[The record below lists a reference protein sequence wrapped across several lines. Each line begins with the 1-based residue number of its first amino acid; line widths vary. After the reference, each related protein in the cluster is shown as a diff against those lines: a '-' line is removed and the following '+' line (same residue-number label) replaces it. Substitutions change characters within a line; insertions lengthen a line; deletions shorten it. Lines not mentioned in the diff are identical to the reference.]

1 MMTPTI
7 LWFRRD
13 LRLQDHTAL
22 TAAIARGGPV
32 IAVFIC
38 DAQVESL
45 GAAPKWRL
53 GLGIEA
59 LQSALEAKGNRL
71 ILRRGSAFEELKALV
86 AETGA
91 QTVYWQRAYDP
102 TSQERDAAVKA
113 AFLELGVEAQSFKG
127 HLLFEPW
134 TVQTKVGGFFKVYT
148 PMWNSVRGRDVPA
161 PLPEPAIVTAPE
173 AFPASDNLADWRL
186 GRQMRRGGAIVAGY
200 ARVGAAKAM
209 ARLEEFTNGG
219 LRDYRANR
227 DIPGE
232 DGTSKLA
239 ENLALGEIT
248 PAQCWHVGQA
258 ELERGN
264 PGAETFLKE
273 LVWRE
278 FAYHLLHHTPQI
290 LNQNWKPAWDAF
302 PWSEDSNSR
311 NFTAWKMGQTGLE
324 FIDAAMRELYV
335 TGTMHNR
342 GRMIVASYLT
352 KHLMTHWRLGQAWF
366 EDCLID
372 WDPASNAM
380 GWQWA
385 AGSGPDAA
393 PYFRVFNPE
402 SQIEKFD
409 ADRRYRRTWIAEGQ
423 KAPPDTAL
431 QFYAAS
437 PVSWNLSPK
446 TPYPQPIVTA
456 KEGREIA
463 LSYYQS
469 RTF

>member
-1 MMTPTI
+1 MTPTI

-113 AFLELGVEAQSFKG
+113 ALLELGVEAQSFKG

-161 PLPEPAIVTAPE
+161 PLLEPASVTAPE
-173 AFPASDNLADWRL
+173 AFPASDSLADWRL
-186 GRQMRRGGAIVAGY
+186 GSQMWRGGAIVAGY

-469 RTF
+469 RAF

>member
-13 LRLQDHTAL
+13 LRLQDHAAL
-22 TAAIARGGPV
+22 TAAVARGGPV

-53 GLGIEA
+53 GLGLEA
-59 LQSALEAKGNRL
+59 LQSALEAKGSRL
-71 ILRRGSAFEELKALV
+71 TLRRGSALNELKALV

-91 QTVYWQRAYDP
+91 QAVYWQRAYDP
-102 TSQERDAAVKA
+102 TSQDRDAAVKA
-113 AFLELGVEAQSFKG
+113 ALLELGVEAQSFKG

-148 PMWNSVRGRDVPA
+148 PMWNSVRGRDVPV
-161 PLPEPAIVTAPE
+161 PLPEPAIVPASE
-173 AFPASDNLADWRL
+173 ALPASDSLADWQL
-186 GRQMRRGGAIVAGY
+186 GRQMQRGGAIVAGY
-200 ARVGAAKAM
+200 ARVGSARAM
-209 ARLEEFTNGG
+209 ARLEEFITGG
-219 LRDYRANR
+219 LREYCANR

-248 PAQCWHVGQA
+248 PAQCWHAGQA

-302 PWSEDSNSR
+302 PWSEDSKSR
-311 NFTAWKMGQTGLE
+311 NFAAWKMGQTGLE

-409 ADRRYRRTWIAEGQ
+409 ADRRYRHTWIAEGQ
-423 KAPPDTAL
+423 QAPPATAL
-431 QFYAAS
+431 KFYAAS
-437 PVSWNLSPK
+437 PMSWNLSPK

-463 LSYYQS
+463 LSYYKS
-469 RTF
+469 RAF

>member
-1 MMTPTI
+1 MTPTI

-148 PMWNSVRGRDVPA
+148 PMWNSVRGRDVSA

-248 PAQCWHVGQA
+248 PAQCWHMGQA

-409 ADRRYRRTWIAEGQ
+409 ADCRYRHRWIAEGQ
-423 KAPPDTAL
+423 QAPPDTAL

>member
-1 MMTPTI
+1 MTPTI

-91 QTVYWQRAYDP
+91 RTVYWQRAYDP

-409 ADRRYRRTWIAEGQ
+409 ADCRYRHRWIAEGQ
-423 KAPPDTAL
+423 QAPPDTAL

-469 RTF
+469 RAF

>member
-1 MMTPTI
+1 MTPTI

-113 AFLELGVEAQSFKG
+113 ALLELGVEAQSFKG

-148 PMWNSVRGRDVPA
+148 PMWNSVRGRDVSA

-302 PWSEDSNSR
+302 PWSEDSNTR

-409 ADRRYRRTWIAEGQ
+409 ADCRYRHRWIAEGQ
-423 KAPPDTAL
+423 QAPPDTAL

-469 RTF
+469 RAF

>member
-1 MMTPTI
+1 MTPTI

-161 PLPEPAIVTAPE
+161 PLLEPASVTAPE
-173 AFPASDNLADWRL
+173 AFPASDSLADWRL
-186 GRQMRRGGAIVAGY
+186 GRQMWRGGAIVAGY

-469 RTF
+469 RAF

>member
-22 TAAIARGGPV
+22 TAAIARGGAV

-59 LQSALEAKGNRL
+59 LQSALAAKGNRL

-91 QTVYWQRAYDP
+91 RTVYWQRAYDP

-113 AFLELGVEAQSFKG
+113 ALLELGVEAQSFKG

-186 GRQMRRGGAIVAGY
+186 GRQMQRGGAIVAGY

-446 TPYPQPIVTA
+446 TAYPQPIVTA
-456 KEGREIA
+456 KKGREIA

-469 RTF
+469 RAF

>member
-1 MMTPTI
+1 MTPTI

-113 AFLELGVEAQSFKG
+113 ALLELGVKAQSFKG

-148 PMWNSVRGRDVPA
+148 PMWNSVRGRDVSA

-302 PWSEDSNSR
+302 PWNEDSNSR

-423 KAPPDTAL
+423 QAPPDTAL

-437 PVSWNLSPK
+437 PVSRNLSPK

>member
-1 MMTPTI
+1 MTPTI

-113 AFLELGVEAQSFKG
+113 ALLELGVEAQSFKG

-302 PWSEDSNSR
+302 PWSEDGKSR

-423 KAPPDTAL
+423 KAPPDTACSFMP
-431 QFYAAS
+431 QAPCHGTFR
-437 PVSWNLSPK
+437 PK
-446 TPYPQPIVTA
+446 HLI
-456 KEGREIA
+456 RHR
-463 LSYYQS
+463 L
-469 RTF
+469 

>member
-1 MMTPTI
+1 MTPTI

-13 LRLQDHTAL
+13 LRLQDHAAL
-22 TAAIARGGPV
+22 TAAVGRGGAV

-38 DAQVESL
+38 DGQVESL

-53 GLGIEA
+53 DLGVEA

-71 ILRRGSAFEELKALV
+71 ILRRGAALDELKALV

-91 QTVYWQRAYDP
+91 QAVYWQRAYDP

-113 AFLELGVEAQSFKG
+113 ALQEQGVEAQSFKG

-148 PMWNSVRGRDVPA
+148 PMWNSVRGRDVPV
-161 PLPEPAIVTAPE
+161 PLPEPAIVPAPE
-173 AFPASDNLADWRL
+173 LFPASDSLADWQL
-186 GRQMRRGGAIVAGY
+186 GRQMRRGAAIVAGY

-209 ARLEEFTNGG
+209 ARLEEFITGG
-219 LRDYRANR
+219 LREYRANR

-248 PAQCWHVGQA
+248 PAQCWHAGQA

-290 LNQNWKPAWDAF
+290 LNQNWKPVWDAF
-302 PWSEDSNSR
+302 PWSEDSSSR

-385 AGSGPDAA
+385 AGSGPAAA

-423 KAPPDTAL
+423 QAPPDTAL

-469 RTF
+469 RAF

>member
-1 MMTPTI
+1 MTPTI

-59 LQSALEAKGNRL
+59 LQSALAAKGNRL

-113 AFLELGVEAQSFKG
+113 ALLELGVEAQSFKG

-148 PMWNSVRGRDVPA
+148 PMWNSVRGRDVSA

-290 LNQNWKPAWDAF
+290 LNQNWKP
-302 PWSEDSNSR
+302 N
-311 NFTAWKMGQTGLE
+311 
-324 FIDAAMRELYV
+324 
-335 TGTMHNR
+335 
-342 GRMIVASYLT
+342 
-352 KHLMTHWRLGQAWF
+352 
-366 EDCLID
+366 
-372 WDPASNAM
+372 
-380 GWQWA
+380 
-385 AGSGPDAA
+385 
-393 PYFRVFNPE
+393 
-402 SQIEKFD
+402 
-409 ADRRYRRTWIAEGQ
+409 
-423 KAPPDTAL
+423 
-431 QFYAAS
+431 
-437 PVSWNLSPK
+437 
-446 TPYPQPIVTA
+446 
-456 KEGREIA
+456 
-463 LSYYQS
+463 
-469 RTF
+469 

>member
-1 MMTPTI
+1 MTPTI

-13 LRLQDHTAL
+13 LRLQDHAAL
-22 TAAIARGGPV
+22 TAAIARGGPM

-102 TSQERDAAVKA
+102 TSQDRDAAVKA
-113 AFLELGVEAQSFKG
+113 ALLELGVEAQSFKG

-148 PMWNSVRGRDVPA
+148 PMWNSVRGRDVPV
-161 PLPEPAIVTAPE
+161 PLPEPAIVPAPD
-173 AFPASDNLADWRL
+173 AFPASDSLADWRL
-186 GRQMRRGGAIVAGY
+186 GLQMRRGGAIVAGY

-219 LRDYRANR
+219 LCDYRANR

-302 PWSEDSNSR
+302 PWSEDGKSR

-423 KAPPDTAL
+423 QAPPDTAL
-431 QFYAAS
+431 QFYAAC

-469 RTF
+469 RAF

>member
-1 MMTPTI
+1 MTPTI

-113 AFLELGVEAQSFKG
+113 ALLELGVEAQSFKG

-409 ADRRYRRTWIAEGQ
+409 ADCRYRHRWIAEGQ
-423 KAPPDTAL
+423 QAPPDTAL

-469 RTF
+469 RAF

>member
-1 MMTPTI
+1 MTPTI

-91 QTVYWQRAYDP
+91 RTVYWQRAYDP

-302 PWSEDSNSR
+302 PWSEDSNTR

-409 ADRRYRRTWIAEGQ
+409 ADCRYRHRWIAEGQ
-423 KAPPDTAL
+423 QAPPDTAL

-469 RTF
+469 RAF

>member
-1 MMTPTI
+1 MTPTI

-91 QTVYWQRAYDP
+91 RTVYWQRAYDP

-393 PYFRVFNPE
+393 PISVCSILKAKLRSLMRTVVIGTHGLQRASRRRQTRLCSFMPQAPYHGTFR
-402 SQIEKFD
+402 
-409 ADRRYRRTWIAEGQ
+409 
-423 KAPPDTAL
+423 
-431 QFYAAS
+431 
-437 PVSWNLSPK
+437 PK
-446 TPYPQPIVTA
+446 HLI
-456 KEGREIA
+456 RNR
-463 LSYYQS
+463 L
-469 RTF
+469 

>member
-1 MMTPTI
+1 M
-7 LWFRRD
+7 
-13 LRLQDHTAL
+13 
-22 TAAIARGGPV
+22 GG
-32 IAVFIC
+32 
-38 DAQVESL
+38 QVESL

-59 LQSALEAKGNRL
+59 LQFALEAKGNRL

-113 AFLELGVEAQSFKG
+113 ALLELGVEAQSFKG

-148 PMWNSVRGRDVPA
+148 PMWNSVRGRDVPV
-161 PLPEPAIVTAPE
+161 PLPEPAIVPAPD
-173 AFPASDNLADWRL
+173 AFPASDSLADWRL
-186 GRQMRRGGAIVAGY
+186 GLQMRRGGAIVAGY

-219 LRDYRANR
+219 LCDYRANR

-248 PAQCWHVGQA
+248 PAQCWHAGQA

-302 PWSEDSNSR
+302 PWSEDGKSR

-423 KAPPDTAL
+423 QTPPDTAL
-431 QFYAAS
+431 QFYAAC
-437 PVSWNLSPK
+437 PASWNLSPK

-469 RTF
+469 RAF

>member
-1 MMTPTI
+1 MTPTI

-113 AFLELGVEAQSFKG
+113 ALLELGVEAQSFKG

-186 GRQMRRGGAIVAGY
+186 GRQMQRGGAIVAGY

-302 PWSEDSNSR
+302 PWSEDSNTR

-409 ADRRYRRTWIAEGQ
+409 ADCRYRHRWIAEGQ
-423 KAPPDTAL
+423 QAPPDTAL

-469 RTF
+469 RAF

>member
-1 MMTPTI
+1 MTPTI

-113 AFLELGVEAQSFKG
+113 ALLELGVEAQSFKG

-148 PMWNSVRGRDVPA
+148 PMWNSVRGRDVSA

-248 PAQCWHVGQA
+248 PAQCWHMGQA

-409 ADRRYRRTWIAEGQ
+409 ADCRYRHRWIAEGQ
-423 KAPPDTAL
+423 QAPPDTAL

-469 RTF
+469 RAF

>member
-1 MMTPTI
+1 
-7 LWFRRD
+7 
-13 LRLQDHTAL
+13 
-22 TAAIARGGPV
+22 
-32 IAVFIC
+32 
-38 DAQVESL
+38 
-45 GAAPKWRL
+45 
-53 GLGIEA
+53 
-59 LQSALEAKGNRL
+59 
-71 ILRRGSAFEELKALV
+71 
-86 AETGA
+86 
-91 QTVYWQRAYDP
+91 
-102 TSQERDAAVKA
+102 
-113 AFLELGVEAQSFKG
+113 
-127 HLLFEPW
+127 
-134 TVQTKVGGFFKVYT
+134 
-148 PMWNSVRGRDVPA
+148 
-161 PLPEPAIVTAPE
+161 
-173 AFPASDNLADWRL
+173 
-186 GRQMRRGGAIVAGY
+186 
-200 ARVGAAKAM
+200 M

-469 RTF
+469 RAF

>member
-1 MMTPTI
+1 MTPTI

-22 TAAIARGGPV
+22 TAAIARGGAV

-59 LQSALEAKGNRL
+59 LQSALAAKGNRL

-161 PLPEPAIVTAPE
+161 PLLEPASVTAPE
-173 AFPASDNLADWRL
+173 AFPASDSLADWRL
-186 GRQMRRGGAIVAGY
+186 GRQMWRGGAIVAGY

-423 KAPPDTAL
+423 QAPPDTAL